1 MMNNTLHKISSYIEE
16 KKLFLKND
24 KLLVAV
30 SGGIDSIVLL
40 HVLHHLKYSIQ
51 VAHVNFQLRGD
62 ESNADESF
70 VKEVCEKLKIPFH
83 VKRADV
89 KTFAQ
94 ENKGS
99 IQMLARQIRYDWF
112 QELINEL
119 QLKYIVVA
127 HHANDQSET
136 VLQHISKGAGIAGLR
151 GMLPKQNKIV
161 RPFLCIDK
169 NNIEYLAQQ
178 LKLNYR
184 EDSSNASDKYE
195 RNQIRHQVVPVLQS
209 INPNL
214 HQSIFHT
221 TNYLSGVE
229 VVYQSYIQ
237 KRLNKLI
244 ARIGEHSYKA
254 AAKSFA
260 HDAFGLNLLFEW
272 LHPYGFNSEQL
283 NDIYA
288 HVKEGSSGKKFSS
301 TFYQVFVDR
310 KFLFLEPIEAKVF
323 IYKMVDKIPFQSII
337 NQKNIE
343 ISYAEL
349 SSVSFDK
356 KNQEIY
362 LDAEDIQLPITIR
375 HWQEGD
381 YMYPLGMLM
390 KKKKVSDLLINKK
403 IAKHQKS
410 NLLLFFSEE
419 KLLFVESIGIDER
432 FKIKDT
438 TKKIIK
444 IIIN

>member
-1 MMNNTLHKISSYIEE
+1 MNNTLHKISSYIEE
-16 KKLFLKND
+16 KKLFLKKD

-40 HVLHHLKYSIQ
+40 HILHHLHYSIQ
-51 VAHVNFQLRGD
+51 VAHVNFQLRGE

-70 VKEVCEKLKIPFH
+70 VKQVCEKLQIPFH
-83 VKRADV
+83 TKRVDV
-89 KTFAQ
+89 KTFAL

-99 IQMLARQIRYDWF
+99 TQMLARQLRYDWF
-112 QELINEL
+112 QELVQEH
-119 QLKYIVVA
+119 QLNYIVVA

-136 VLQHISKGAGIAGLR
+136 ILQHISKGAGIAGLR

-169 NNIEYLAQQ
+169 NNIQYLAEQ
-178 LKLNYR
+178 LKLKYR

-195 RNQIRHQVVPVLQS
+195 RNQIRHQVVPVLET

-221 TNYLSGVE
+221 THYLNGVE
-229 VVYQSYIQ
+229 MIYQSYIQ
-237 KRLNKLI
+237 KRLNKLVI
-244 ARIGEHSYKA
+244 RIGEQSYKA

-260 HDAFGLNLLFEW
+260 HDGFGLNLLFEW

-283 NDIYA
+283 NDIYT
-288 HVKEGSSGKKFSS
+288 HVKLGSSGKKFSNI
-301 TFYQVFVDR
+301 FYQVFVDR
-310 KFLFLEPIEAKVF
+310 KFLFLEAIEAKVVV
-323 IYKMVDKIPFQSII
+323 YKMVNEIPYQSTI

-343 ISYAEL
+343 IKYTDK

-356 KNQEIY
+356 KNLAIF
-362 LDAEDIQLPITIR
+362 LDAEDIQFPITIR

-403 IAKHQKS
+403 IAKQQKS
-410 NLLLFFSEE
+410 NLLLFFSNE
-419 KLLFVESIGIDER
+419 KLLYVESIGIDER
-432 FKIKDT
+432 FKIKDST
-438 TKKIIK
+438 EKIIK
-444 IIIN
+444 ISIN